1 VNVELDPELLR
12 SGRSEHL
19 LILALCALGLIG
31 RHRIL
36 AVDRA
41 VWDAWASTLPVELA
55 DEVRFA
61 WDEGE
66 RQEAAGAT
74 SARVRVAPV
83 QVCELRQDPM
93 QVDPTTALSLLAR
106 PLRVILE
113 NGRNDRA
120 FLLAFADKAFRRAI
134 VEAERAGWLV
144 FETAGGIGEL
154 KLRVESLEEAS
165 KDTAGRVDLMRAM
178 YLCDS
183 DAREP
188 GIPSPEAQGIKQ
200 NLERIAS
207 AFRRASTYF
216 GRVLVRRA
224 AENYAPTSTVLK
236 WASKIVGADA
246 WKPIQDAASPPGR
259 LALIRDSGSAKS
271 TRRRLLAAIA
281 LKELSPETRAVL
293 DMKQGRGPVAHPRT
307 SERIWK
313 TLDAFQSAALAE
325 GFGDGFSAS
334 FYPNQTA
341 LHDETREV
349 SDFLR
354 QLMERL

>member
-1 VNVELDPELLR
+1 VNIELAPELLR
-12 SGRSEHL
+12 SGQSEHA
-19 LILALCALGLIG
+19 LIVSLCALGLIK

-41 VWDAWASTLPVELA
+41 VWESWASTLPVELA
-55 DEVRFA
+55 DEVRLA

-66 RQEAAGAT
+66 RQEAAGAI

-83 QVCELRQDPM
+83 QVCDLRRDPM
-93 QVDPTTALSLLAR
+93 QVDPATALALLAR

-120 FLLAFADKAFRRAI
+120 FVLAFADKAVRRAI
-134 VEAERAGWLV
+134 EEAESAGWLV

-154 KLRVESLEEAS
+154 KIRVESIEEAS
-165 KDTAGRVDLMRAM
+165 KDAAGQVDLMRAM

-188 GIPSPEAQGIKQ
+188 GVPSPEATEIKQ
-200 NLERIAS
+200 HLERAAN
-207 AFRRASTYF
+207 AFRRASSYF

-224 AENYAPTSTVLK
+224 AENYAPTNAVLK
-236 WASKIVGADA
+236 WASKIFGPDA
-246 WKPIQDAASPPGR
+246 WKLIQDAASPSGR
-259 LALIRDSGSAKS
+259 RALANATGNARSA
-271 TRRRLLAAIA
+271 RRLLLAAIA
-281 LKELSPETRAVL
+281 FKELPPETRSVL
-293 DMKQGRGPVAHPRT
+293 DMKQGRGLAAHPRT
-307 SERIWK
+307 TQRIWG
-313 TLDAFQSAALAE
+313 TLDEFQSAALAE

>member
-1 VNVELDPELLR
+1 VNIELDPELLR
-12 SGRSEHL
+12 SGQSEHA
-19 LILALCALGLIG
+19 LIVSLCALGLIG

-41 VWDAWASTLPVELA
+41 VWESWASTLPVVLA
-55 DEVRFA
+55 DEVRLA

-66 RQEAAGAT
+66 RQEASGSTA
-74 SARVRVAPV
+74 ARVRVAPV
-83 QVCELRQDPM
+83 QLCDLRRDPM
-93 QVDPTTALSLLAR
+93 HVDPATALALLAR

-113 NGRNDRA
+113 NGRNDRS
-120 FLLAFADKAFRRAI
+120 FVLAFADKAVRRAI

-154 KLRVESLEEAS
+154 KLRVESLEEAC
-165 KDTAGRVDLMRAM
+165 KDSAGQVDLMRAM
-178 YLCDS
+178 VLCDS

-188 GIPSPEAQGIKQ
+188 GVPSPEAQGIKQ
-200 NLERIAS
+200 NLEKIAS
-207 AFRRASTYF
+207 AFRRTSTYF

-224 AENYAPTSTVLK
+224 AENYAPTSAVLK
-236 WASKIVGADA
+236 WASKIFGADA
-246 WKPIQDAASPPGR
+246 WRLIQDAASPSSR
-259 LALIRDSGSAKS
+259 LALSRDNGSTKS
-271 TRRRLLAAIA
+271 TRRLLLAAIA
-281 LKELSPETRAVL
+281 LKELPPETRAVL
-293 DMKQGRGPVAHPRT
+293 DLKKGRGSADHPRT
-307 SERIWK
+307 SERVWK

-325 GFGDGFSAS
+325 GFGDDFSAS
-334 FYPNQTA
+334 FYPKQTA